1 MVMAECDCDRRF
13 EETTRRAGR
22 MRPGRRGEGEDAFFA
37 KMWTVLRRFPEAAA
51 AMTEEMENLEGKGDD
66 LE

>member
-1 MVMAECDCDRRF
+1 
-13 EETTRRAGR
+13 